1 MCEGFMTKILVIEDM
16 KEARA
21 TLRLQLRSMNVNEVV
36 EAADGEEALLLLDF
50 DHDFDL
56 ILCDWHM
63 KPMDGLQFC
72 ILARRH
78 RERMGKAAIPIV
90 LLSGDSRIAE
100 PEHRS
105 RAMAPALDIGIV
117 DILAKPLRL
126 HDLREVVAR
135 HTAGPAPGA

>member
-1 MCEGFMTKILVIEDM
+1 MTKILVIEDM
-16 KEARA
+16 QEARA
-21 TLRLQLRSMNVNEVV
+21 MLRLQLRSLNVSEIV
-36 EAADGEEALLLLDF
+36 EAADGEEALALLDL

-72 ILARRH
+72 VLARRH
-78 RERMGKAAIPIV
+78 RERMGKTAIPIV

-100 PEHRS
+100 AEHRS
-105 RAMAPALDIGIV
+105 QAMGPAFDIGIV

-135 HTAGPAPGA
+135 HTAGSAQDI